1 MNCLSRDVA
10 GPKLCPVGGI
20 VAIGAFDG
28 VHRGHQAVLA
38 RVRERGQAIGLTPV
52 AISFEPLPREYF
64 GQQKNLARL
73 TSAREKLERFAEQGI
88 EKILLLR
95 FNAALATMSAE
106 DFVTRVLVE
115 RCAAREVWVG
125 EDFRFGA
132 LRAGDLALLER
143 MGKQYAFVARTIP
156 VFSADDADGND
167 QRISSSSIRSALA
180 NGEFGRAAEQ
190 LGRPFSIGGHVVHGA
205 KLGRKLGF
213 PTANIPLRRRV
224 PPVAGIFAVRVRGV
238 TGQALPGVASLGTRP
253 TVAGTERLLEAHL
266 FDFDGDLYGRR
277 IDVEFVTKLRD
288 EEKFADLDALVW
300 QMQRDAEQ
308 ARAILGLARSTS
320 SQPLKAQIS
329 NTQTS
334 KTVSGVDA

>member
-1 MNCLSRDVA
+1 MNCLVRDVA
-10 GPKLCPVGGI
+10 GPKLCPAGSV

-38 RVRERGQAIGLTPV
+38 RVCERAQASGLTPV
-52 AISFEPLPREYF
+52 VISFEPLPREYF
-64 GQQKNLARL
+64 GHAKDLPRL
-73 TSAREKLERFAEQGI
+73 TNVREKLERFAKQGI
-88 EKILLLR
+88 EKVLLLR

-106 DFVTRVLVE
+106 DFVARVLVE
-115 RCAAREVWVG
+115 RCAAREVLVG

-132 LRAGDLALLER
+132 RRAGDLALLER
-143 MGKQYAFVARTIP
+143 MGEQYGFVARTIP
-156 VFSADDADGND
+156 VFSAANADGNG

-180 NGEFGRAAEQ
+180 NSEFARAAEQ
-190 LGRPFSIGGHVVHGA
+190 LGRMFSMGGHVVHGA

-224 PPVAGIFAVRVRGV
+224 PPVAGIFAVRVLGAAV
-238 TGQALPGVASLGTRP
+238 QVLPGVASLGTRP

-266 FDFDGDLYGRR
+266 FDFDGDLYGQR
-277 IDVEFVTKLRD
+277 IEVEFVAKLRD

-308 ARAILGLARSTS
+308 ARAIL
-320 SQPLKAQIS
+320 
-329 NTQTS
+329 
-334 KTVSGVDA
+334 